1 MKINYKGQEIEAYS
15 LVMNRNNALDILNG
29 KKCIETRML
38 SSKYEK
44 MFTDFNQM
52 GKMKN

>member
-15 LVMNRNNALDILNG
+15 LIMTKKNALDILNG
-29 KKCIETRML
+29 KKTIETRAL

-44 MFTDFNQM
+44 MFTDFN
-52 GKMKN
+52 

>member
-38 SSKYEK
+38 SLNMRKCSR
-44 MFTDFNQM
+44 TSIRLR
-52 GKMKN
+52 KMKN